1 MGGEGGISFLEKL
14 PWSIPHMHAQPRE
27 KLRVIIQQLL
37 LTYLELLRL

>member
-27 KLRVIIQQLL
+27 KLRVTIQQLL